1 MNWQLYLNFTLALLA
16 LINPITRLPL
26 WKKLTGDAHLKTRK
40 TIAVYV
46 VLTALGILLAFLFAG
61 PLVLKFFG
69 IDRSVFKFGGGI
81 LLLISGIA
89 MVNGSMAD
97 LKDREEEGNTREMAK
112 KRFNKVFVP
121 LAFPLLAGPGSITT
135 VIIYGSKSEGL
146 LDYVMLSA
154 VVILTMLIIFL
165 FFSFSKYAEQ
175 RVDDM
180 VFSVLIRV
188 FGILVVAIGSQF
200 ILEGLG
206 EVFPA
211 FLESTEGSSDIE
223 DDIKKGE
230 GTKN

>member
-1 MNWQLYLNFTLALLA
+1 MNWNLYLNFTLALLA

-26 WKKLTGDAHLKTRK
+26 WKKLTGDANIPTRK
-40 TIAVYV
+40 TLAIYV
-46 VLTALGILLAFLFAG
+46 ILTALAILLTFLFAG
-61 PLVLKFFG
+61 PVILEFFG

-81 LLLISGIA
+81 LLLISGIS
-89 MVNGSMAD
+89 MVNGSMAE
-97 LKDREEEGNTREMAK
+97 LKDREEEGDSPQVLAK
-112 KRFNKVFVP
+112 QRFKKVFVP

-146 LDYVMLSA
+146 VDYAMLSA
-154 VVILTMLIIFL
+154 VVVLTFLIIYL
-165 FFSFSKYAEQ
+165 FFSFSNIAEK

-211 FLESTEGSSDIE
+211 FLEAAGESDIE
-223 DDIKKGE
+223 DEVNTSE
-230 GTKN
+230 GSE